1 MGDKGRVLWRRGQ
14 RKFALRA
21 IILFGH
27 RKSRECSPKIRDFR
41 ANGILVG
48 ERVDFFAALTVYD
61 RAFRAIIIILNYYG

>member
-1 MGDKGRVLWRRGQ
+1 MLWRRGQ

-27 RKSRECSPKIRDFR
+27 RKSRER
-41 ANGILVG
+41 G
-48 ERVDFFAALTVYD
+48 EKVDTLTVYD

>member
-1 MGDKGRVLWRRGQ
+1 MAPRSK
-14 RKFALRA
+14 KIRA
-21 IILFGH
+21 PSDIFFGH
-27 RKSRECSPKIRDFR
+27 NKSRECGPKIRNFR